1 MKNIK
6 KIAVFAGG
14 AAGALAAN
22 PLTAMAATQTEEKRG
37 FGETML
43 YALLNT
49 VMGICIVF
57 LVLLLIAWIISLFKY
72 INKFEKERAAKE
84 AVAAPA
90 PVVEEPVQEEILEE
104 EELSDDL
111 ELVAVVTAAIHAYEE
126 AQGNDVPAD
135 GLVIRSIRRANR
147 AGWQNA

>member
-14 AAGALAAN
+14 VVCALAAN
-22 PLTAMAATQTEEKRG
+22 PFTAMAATQTEEKRSL
-37 FGETML
+37 GETML

-57 LVLLLIAWIISLFKY
+57 LVLILIAWIISLFKY
-72 INKFEKERAAKE
+72 INKFEKERAAKM
-84 AVAAPA
+84 AAAAPA
-90 PVVEEPVQEEILEE
+90 PVAPEPVPEIAE

-126 AQGNDVPAD
+126 AQGRDVPAD
-135 GLVIRSIRRANR
+135 GLVIRSIRKANR

>member
-14 AAGALAAN
+14 VVGALAAN
-22 PLTAMAATQTEEKRG
+22 PFTAMAATQTEEKRSL
-37 FGETML
+37 GETML

-84 AVAAPA
+84 AAPA
-90 PVVEEPVQEEILEE
+90 PVAPEPAPEIVEE

-111 ELVAVVTAAIHAYEE
+111 ELVAVITAAIHAYEE

-135 GLVIRSIRRANR
+135 GLVIRSIRKANR
-147 AGWQNA
+147 ASWQNA

>member
-14 AAGALAAN
+14 VVGALAAN
-22 PLTAMAATQTEEKRG
+22 PFTAMAATQTEEKRS

-57 LVLLLIAWIISLFKY
+57 LVLILIAWIISLFKY

-84 AVAAPA
+84 AAAVPA
-90 PVVEEPVQEEILEE
+90 PVVKEPVPEIAEE

-111 ELVAVVTAAIHAYEE
+111 ELVAVITAAIHAYEE

-135 GLVIRSIRRANR
+135 GLVIRSIRKANR
-147 AGWQNA
+147 ASWQNA

>member
-14 AAGALAAN
+14 AVGALAAN

-72 INKFEKERAAKE
+72 INKFEKE
-84 AVAAPA
+84 
-90 PVVEEPVQEEILEE
+90 
-104 EELSDDL
+104 ELSDDL
-111 ELVAVVTAAIHAYEE
+111 ELVAVITAAIHAYEE

>member
-14 AAGALAAN
+14 AVGALAAN

-37 FGETML
+37 LGETML

-72 INKFEKERAAKE
+72 INKFEKERAAKT
-84 AVAAPA
+84 AAAA

-126 AQGNDVPAD
+126 AQGNEVPAD

>member
-14 AAGALAAN
+14 AVGALAAN

-37 FGETML
+37 LGETML

-57 LVLLLIAWIISLFKY
+57 LVLLVIAWIISLFKY
-72 INKFEKERAAKE
+72 INKFEKERAAKT
-84 AVAAPA
+84 AAAA

-126 AQGNDVPAD
+126 AQGNEVPAD